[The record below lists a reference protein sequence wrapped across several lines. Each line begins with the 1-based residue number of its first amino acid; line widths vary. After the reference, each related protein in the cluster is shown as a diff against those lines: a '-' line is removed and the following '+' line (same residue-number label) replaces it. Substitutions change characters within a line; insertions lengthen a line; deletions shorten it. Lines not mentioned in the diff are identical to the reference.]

1 MTAMNTLPRT
11 HLKRVLQDYLRIR
24 LLKPDT
30 VDCYQDAVRRW
41 IDDTGMEDLA
51 VITAD
56 DVIDWRN
63 RLLVRIARTTW
74 NKERR
79 HLRAIANYALKQ
91 SLIEV
96 NPFIEVPAAPEP
108 GRLPKTVAI
117 DVVNAALALLSK
129 HSVTSLA
136 MSPRWFWGIVVRT
149 FYFTGIRRSQLVG
162 IQWQDLNLPR
172 GTLLLRYQTSKTFR
186 EKCLPIHHDLVAD
199 LEYLYQR
206 TREVLGRAPRPEE
219 QVFNGALF
227 NARYQSDTLTRDQ
240 VTRFF
245 QALSKELGQ
254 PVSAHRLR
262 HTMATHLAPTG
273 QIRSLQEVLG
283 HTNVKTT
290 MTYVHPDLEQLTA
303 FLGHLPG
310 LRPMGRSC

>member
-1 MTAMNTLPRT
+1 MPLMKTLPRT

-41 IDDTGMEDLA
+41 IDDTGLDDLKA
-51 VITAD
+51 ITAD

-63 RLLVRIARTTW
+63 RLLTRIARTTW

-79 HLRAIANYALKQ
+79 HLRAVANYALKQ

-96 NPFIEVPAAPEP
+96 NPFVEVPAAPEP

-117 DVVNAALALLSK
+117 DVVNAGLTLLSK
-129 HSVTSLA
+129 SSGTSHS

-149 FYFTGIRRSQLVG
+149 LYFTGIRRSQLPG
-162 IQWQDLNLPR
+162 IRWGDLNLPGR
-172 GTLLLRYQTSKTFR
+172 SLLLRYQTSKTFR
-186 EKCLPIHHDLVAD
+186 EKYLPIHDDLVAD
-199 LEYLYQR
+199 LEYLYQS
-206 TREVLGRAPRPEE
+206 TCEVLGRTPRPEE
-219 QVFNGALF
+219 QVFNGTLF
-227 NARYQSDTLTRDQ
+227 NPRYQSDELTRDQ
-240 VTRFF
+240 ISRFF
-245 QALSKELGQ
+245 QALSEELGQ
-254 PVSAHRLR
+254 KVSAHRLR

-290 MTYVHPDLEQLTA
+290 MTYVHPDLEQLNA

>member
-1 MTAMNTLPRT
+1 MTIMTTLPRT
-11 HLKRVLQDYLRIR
+11 HLQRVLQDYLRIR

-30 VDCYQDAVRRW
+30 VGCYQDAVRRW
-41 IDDTGMEDLA
+41 INETGLDDLQA
-51 VITAD
+51 ITAD

-79 HLRAIANYALKQ
+79 HLRAVANHALAQ
-91 SLIEV
+91 GLIEK
-96 NPFIEVPAAPEP
+96 NPFVEVPAAPEP
-108 GRLPKTVAI
+108 CRLPKTITI
-117 DVVNAALALLSK
+117 DLVNAALTLLSK
-129 HSVTSLA
+129 SPGTSHA
-136 MSPRWFWGIVVRT
+136 MSPRWFWGIVIRT

-162 IQWQDLNLPR
+162 IPWRHLNLPGR
-172 GTLLLRYQTSKTFR
+172 ALLLGYETSKTFR
-186 EKCLPIHHDLVAD
+186 DKYLPIHPDLVPD

-227 NARYQSDTLTRDQ
+227 NDRYQSDTLTRDQ

-245 QALSKELGQ
+245 QALSRELGQ

-262 HTMATHLAPTG
+262 HTMATHLASTG

-283 HTNVKTT
+283 HTSVKTT